1 MARISIGAG
10 TLTAP
15 LPPALVSVGVGEEAN
30 LITIGWTGILAS
42 TPPSTYI
49 SVRKC
54 RHSHGLLSR
63 HGEFVIHLCSSSM
76 AAEVD
81 YCGIYTGAKVN
92 KWDKLGLHKA
102 ESAHVSVPTL
112 MEAPVAIECR
122 VREVVEMGSHDVFV
136 ADILGVTVREE
147 LLDEKGKLHL
157 EHGDL
162 LAYMHGEYY
171 KVGERVGRFGFS
183 ATKPERG
190 GVKGNIGKSVTTE
203 KGATPQAAPEKARE
217 GKGAPTLTR
226 AQKKTGYPRG
236 RVVPSRPAS
245 KNKGKGR
252 AKK

>member
-1 MARISIGAG
+1 MARVTIGAG

-15 LPPALVSVGVGEEAN
+15 LPPALVSVGVADEAN

-42 TPPSTYI
+42 TPPSTYVSI
-49 SVRKC
+49 RKC

-63 HGEFVIHLCSSSM
+63 HGEFVIHLCASAM

-81 YCGIYTGAKVN
+81 FCGIYTGAKVN
-92 KWDKLGLHKA
+92 KWDKLGLTKTP
-102 ESAHVSVPTL
+102 SAHVDVPTV

-157 EHGDL
+157 ERGDL

-190 GVKGNIGKSVTTE
+190 GVKGNIGKNATAEKKVPTE
-203 KGATPQAAPEKARE
+203 TASEKANE

-226 AQKKTGYPRG
+226 AQKKTGYPKG
-236 RVVPSRPAS
+236 RVVPSRPAP

>member
-1 MARISIGAG
+1 MARVSLGAG

-42 TPPSTYI
+42 TPPSTYVSI
-49 SVRKC
+49 RKC

-63 HGEFVIHLCSSSM
+63 HGEFVIHLCASDM

-92 KWDKLGLHKA
+92 KWDKLGLHKV
-102 ESAHVSVPTL
+102 ESKNVAVPTVE
-112 MEAPVAIECR
+112 EAPVAIECR

-136 ADILGVTVREE
+136 ADILSVSVKDE

-157 EHGDL
+157 EWADL
-162 LAYMHGEYY
+162 LAYMHGEYFTI
-171 KVGERVGRFGFS
+171 GERVGRFGFS
-183 ATKPERG
+183 ATKEKRG
-190 GVKGNIGKSVTTE
+190 GVKESIHKNERKNSAAEKVGDRVQKST
-203 KGATPQAAPEKARE
+203 GANETSRAAR
-217 GKGAPTLTR
+217 
-226 AQKKTGYPRG
+226 KTGYPKG
-236 RVVPSRPAS
+236 KVVPSRPAS

-252 AKK
+252 VKK